1 MPIECKCIQCEKPF
15 MVKPYK
21 KILQN
26 FVVMNVIGNI
36 KKENQKENG
45 LQKYALVAEQNLQ
58 A

>member
-1 MPIECKCIQCEKPF
+1 